1 MTMNKIIA
9 ASALILSL
17 SMTNVK
23 SMAQKIDYKATT
35 YKLFVSGKVSQ
46 WGTIIK
52 KMEKDPNCHSDISK
66 IELLGYYYGY
76 IGHLLDIK
84 NKDAAADM
92 IEKADEL
99 LDYLMP
105 KYPDNTLIMAYSA
118 NITGYKIAISPLKAT
133 ILAKGMMTNSKK
145 AISKSPND
153 ATVNILTANIMF
165 YMPDVFGG
173 DTERALKQYHKALD
187 MFDADESLRHN
198 NWMYLQLL
206 VTTGLVEE
214 KLKHYESAKLLY
226 QRVLKLYPDYAH
238 VRDNKYPNL
247 IKKMNL

>member
-1 MTMNKIIA
+1 MNKILA
-9 ASALILSL
+9 ASAIILSL
-17 SMTNVK
+17 SMINGR

-35 YKLFVSGKVSQ
+35 YKLFVNGKVNQ

-52 KMEKDPNCHSDISK
+52 KMDKDPNCQSDISK

-84 NKDAAADM
+84 NKDAASVM
-92 IEKADEL
+92 IEKAEEL

-118 NITGYKIAISPLKAT
+118 NITGYKIAVSPIKAT
-133 ILAKGMMTNSKK
+133 VLANGMMKNAKK
-145 AISKSPND
+145 AINKSPDD

-173 DTERALKQYHKALD
+173 NTEKALTQYHKALD
-187 MFDADESLRHN
+187 MFEADESLRNN

-214 KLKHYESAKLLY
+214 KLKHYETAKALY

-247 IKKMNL
+247 IKKMEL

>member
-1 MTMNKIIA
+1 MNKILTVTAI
-9 ASALILSL
+9 ILSL
-17 SMTNVK
+17 TFTTWRG
-23 SMAQKIDYKATT
+23 MAQKTDYKATT
-35 YKLFVSGKVSQ
+35 YKLFVGGKVNQ

-52 KMEKDPNCHSDISK
+52 KMEKDPNCQTDISK

-84 NKDAAADM
+84 DKDAAADM
-92 IEKADEL
+92 IEKADKL
-99 LDYLMP
+99 LGYLTS
-105 KYPDNTLIMAYSA
+105 KYPNNTLIKAYAS
-118 NITGYKIAISPLKAT
+118 NITGYKIAVSPIKAT
-133 ILAKGMMTNSKK
+133 ILAKGMMADAKS

-153 ATVNILTANIMF
+153 ATVNILTANIFF
-165 YMPDVFGG
+165 YMPDFIGG
-173 DTERALKQYHKALD
+173 NTEKALKQYHKALD
-187 MFDADESLRHN
+187 MFEDSESLRHN

-214 KLKHYESAKLLY
+214 KLKHYETAKALY
-226 QRVLKLYPDYAH
+226 QKVLKLYPDYVH